1 MKTLTE
7 YINEANFSVAVDLQN
22 PKNATFLWITTTDNG
37 FDRNNVFVGKDEI
50 FYGFLSDKDVK
61 NIEED
66 WRLRKGTV
74 NALFATKV
82 GTHYVYDNCN
92 VFIRIK

>member
-1 MKTLTE
+1 MKDINN
-7 YINEANFSVAVDLQN
+7 YINEANFSVAADLQN

-50 FYGFLSDKDVK
+50 FYGFLSEKDVK

-66 WRLRKGTV
+66 WSLRKGTV
-74 NALFATKV
+74 NSLLATKV

>member
-22 PKNATFLWITTTDNG
+22 PKNATFLWITTSDNG
-37 FDRNNVFVGKDEI
+37 FDKNNTFVGKDEI
-50 FYGFLSDKDVK
+50 FYGFLSDRDVK

-66 WRLRKGTV
+66 WRLREGTV
-74 NALFATKV
+74 NSLFATKV
-82 GTHYVYDNCN
+82 GKHYVYDNCN